1 MPGEGSKK
9 ALPMISELEF
19 KSLSAQGYNRIPLLA
34 EAFADLETPL
44 SLYLKLA
51 FSSNGGKHSF
61 LLESV
66 VGGERFGRYSFI
78 GLPARTLVRA
88 SGFGDA
94 ATTEVVTEGVVV
106 ETSKLNPLDF
116 IAQYQQRF
124 KVALRPGLPRF
135 CGGLAGYFGYDAVR
149 YIEKKLEKSC
159 PPDTLGCPDIL
170 LLQCEELAVID
181 NLSGKLYL
189 IVYADPK
196 QPEAYSN
203 AKRRLREL
211 KEKLK
216 YSVSAPVVKPSQ
228 SYPAERDFAK
238 ADYIKAVERAK
249 ELIEQGDF
257 MQVQVGQRIKKRYT
271 ESPLSL
277 YRALRSLNPSPY
289 MYYYHFGDFHVVGAS
304 PEILVRQESVEAAA
318 APGRP
323 KQGTAP
329 SGGSAVHEVTSVG
342 ATFQQKIT
350 IRPLAGTRPR
360 GATPEIDK
368 QVEQELINDPKERAE
383 HVMLIDLARNDIG
396 RIAQTG
402 SVKVTDAFQVERY
415 SHVMHIVSNVE
426 GILIN
431 GPDGNKLGN
440 MAVLKATF
448 PAGTLTGAPKVHAME
463 LIDQLEITKRGI
475 YGGACGYL
483 SFAGDMDVAIAI
495 RTGIIKGGMLYVQ
508 AAAGVVA
515 DSVPELEW
523 RETEAKARALLRAAE
538 LVEEGLE

>member
-1 MPGEGSKK
+1 
-9 ALPMISELEF
+9 MITELEF
-19 KSLSAQGYNRIPLLA
+19 KSLAGQGYNRIPLMA

-51 FSSNGGKHSF
+51 HSKDGGKFSF

-88 SGFGDA
+88 SGFGADRL
-94 ATTEVVTEGVVV
+94 TEVVTDGRVV
-106 ETSKLNPLDF
+106 ETSRVNPLDF
-116 IAQYQQRF
+116 IADYQKRF
-124 KVALRPGLPRF
+124 KVALSPGLPRF

-149 YIEKKLEKSC
+149 HIEKKLEATC

-189 IVYADPK
+189 IVYADPA
-196 QPEAYSN
+196 QPEAYAT
-203 AKRRLREL
+203 AKKRLREL

-228 SYPAERDFAK
+228 GYPAERDFAK
-238 ADYIKAVERAK
+238 ADYIAAVEKAK
-249 ELIEQGDF
+249 RLIEAGDF

-304 PEILVRQESVEAAA
+304 PEILVRQE
-318 APGRP
+318 
-323 KQGTAP
+323 Q
-329 SGGSAVHEVTSVG
+329 VTEG
-342 ATFQQKIT
+342 QKIT

-360 GATPEIDK
+360 ASSPEADK
-368 QVEQELINDPKERAE
+368 AVEHELVNDPKERAE

-396 RIAQTG
+396 RIAKTG
-402 SVKVTDAFQVERY
+402 TVKVTEAFSVERY

-426 GILIN
+426 GVLL
-431 GPDGNKLGN
+431 DG
-440 MAVLKATF
+440 MASMDVLKATF

-463 LIDQLEITKRGI
+463 LIDQLEPTKRGL

-483 SFAGDMDVAIAI
+483 SYAGDMDVAIAI
-495 RTGIIKGGMLYVQ
+495 RTGIIKDQMLYVQ

-515 DSVPELEW
+515 DSVAELEW
-523 RETEAKARALLRAAE
+523 KETEAKARALLRASE

>member
-1 MPGEGSKK
+1 MPAVELVE
-9 ALPMISELEF
+9 AQPLITELEF
-19 KSLSAQGYNRIPLLA
+19 KSLALQGYNRIPLMM

-51 FSSNGGKHSF
+51 HSRDGGRYSF

-78 GLPARTLVRA
+78 GLPARTLLRA
-88 SGFGDA
+88 SGFGADSV
-94 ATTEVVTEGVVV
+94 TEVVKDGAVI
-106 ETSKLNPLDF
+106 ETARGNPLEF
-116 IAQYQQRF
+116 VARYQERF

-135 CGGLAGYFGYDAVR
+135 CGGLAGYFGYDTVR
-149 YIEKKLEKSC
+149 HIEKKLERSC

-189 IVYADPK
+189 MVYADPS
-196 QPEAYSN
+196 QGEAYAN
-203 AKRRLREL
+203 AKKRLREL
-211 KEKLK
+211 REQLK
-216 YSVSAPVVKPSQ
+216 YSVSAPVVRQ
-228 SYPAERDFAK
+228 TQTFPAERDFAK
-238 ADYIKAVERAK
+238 ADYLKAVAAAREMIAA
-249 ELIEQGDF
+249 GDF

-304 PEILVRQESVEAAA
+304 PEILVRQEQTPE
-318 APGRP
+318 GR
-323 KQGTAP
+323 
-329 SGGSAVHEVTSVG
+329 
-342 ATFQQKIT
+342 KIT

-360 GATPEIDK
+360 GATPEQDK
-368 QVEQELINDPKERAE
+368 AIEQELISDPKERAE

-396 RIAQTG
+396 RIAKTG
-402 SVKVTDAFQVERY
+402 TVKVTEAFAVERY

-426 GILIN
+426 GILQ
-431 GPDGNKLGN
+431 DG
-440 MAVLKATF
+440 MTSIDVLKATF
-448 PAGTLTGAPKVHAME
+448 PAGTLSGAPKVHAME
-463 LIDQLEITKRGI
+463 VIDRLEPTKRGI

-483 SFAGDMDVAIAI
+483 SYAGDMDVAIAI
-495 RTGIIKGGMLYVQ
+495 RTGIIKDQTLYVQ
-508 AAAGVVA
+508 AAAGIVA

-523 RETEAKARALLRAAE
+523 QETEAKARALLRASE

>member
-1 MPGEGSKK
+1 MSV
-9 ALPMISELEF
+9 ISELEF

-34 EAFADLETPL
+34 EALADLETPL

-51 FSSNGGKHSF
+51 FHKDGGQRSF

-78 GLPARTLVRA
+78 GLPARTFIRA
-88 SGFGDA
+88 SGFGA
-94 ATTEVVTEGVVV
+94 QQLTEVVTDDQVV
-106 ETSKLNPLDF
+106 ESSRENPLEF
-116 IAQYQQRF
+116 IAAYQKRF

-135 CGGLAGYFGYDAVR
+135 CGGLAGYFGYDTAR
-149 YIEKKLEKSC
+149 YIEKKLAASC

-189 IVYADPK
+189 MVYADPA
-196 QPEAYSN
+196 QPEAYAN
-203 AKRRLREL
+203 AKKRLRAL
-211 KEKLK
+211 KDQLQ
-216 YSVSAPVVKPSQ
+216 YSVSAPQVRSSQ
-228 SYPAERDFAK
+228 SYPAEREFAK
-238 ADYIKAVERAK
+238 ADYLRAVERAK
-249 ELIEQGDF
+249 DLIAAGDF
-257 MQVQVGQRIKKRYT
+257 MQVQVGQRIKKRFT
-271 ESPLSL
+271 QSPLSL

-304 PEILVRQESVEAAA
+304 PEILVRQESVEE
-318 APGRP
+318 
-323 KQGTAP
+323 GT
-329 SGGSAVHEVTSVG
+329 
-342 ATFQQKIT
+342 KIT

-360 GATPEIDK
+360 GATPDK
-368 QVEQELINDPKERAE
+368 DKAAEQELLADPKERAE

-396 RIAQTG
+396 RVAQVG
-402 SVKVTDAFQVERY
+402 SVKVTEAFVVERY

-426 GILIN
+426 GVLRE
-431 GPDGNKLGN
+431 GMSN
-440 MAVLKATF
+440 MDVLKATF

-463 LIDQLEITKRGI
+463 LIDQLEPSKRGL

-483 SFAGDMDVAIAI
+483 SYAGDMDVAIAI
-495 RTGIIKGGMLYVQ
+495 RTGIVKDQTLYVQ

-523 RETEAKARALLRAAE
+523 KETEAKARALLRASE